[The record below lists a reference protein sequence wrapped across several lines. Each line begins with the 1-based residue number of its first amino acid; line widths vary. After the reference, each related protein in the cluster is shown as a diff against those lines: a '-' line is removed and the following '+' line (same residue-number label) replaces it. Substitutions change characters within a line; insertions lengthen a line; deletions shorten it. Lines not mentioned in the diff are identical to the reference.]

1 MNEEVFFFFY
11 KKNTRNYT
19 ECVSFFR
26 TIFSLLTISTS
37 ISSLIHGNQTTMR
50 SHFQLQQDDGDRGG
64 KRSIT
69 KQIQPFV
76 AAGMS
81 ACTAS
86 AVVHP
91 IDLAK
96 VRMQL
101 FKTQH
106 PGVAIPTFP
115 GMLSKMVKTEGI
127 SSIYSG
133 LSAAMMRQAVYGTAR
148 IGLHRSFSDQLQERN
163 KGEPLSFA
171 MKTGAGML
179 SGAIAVCLGCPFDVT
194 LVRMQADSMK
204 PMAERRNYKGVGDAL
219 LRVVKEEGIA
229 KLYSGLAPNVLRGM
243 SNNAGMMAC
252 FDQSKEFF
260 GGIFQDPKGKP
271 SQKTQIAASF
281 VAGFTASFC
290 ALPFDLVKSRMQD
303 GGKSRY
309 KGVVDAMFSIYRTE
323 GILSFWTGFGAYY
336 MRTAPHAMIVLM
348 VMQPITDTYK
358 KYLL

>member
-1 MNEEVFFFFY
+1 
-11 KKNTRNYT
+11 
-19 ECVSFFR
+19 
-26 TIFSLLTISTS
+26 
-37 ISSLIHGNQTTMR
+37 MR
-50 SHFQLQQDDGDRGG
+50 SHFQLPQDDGDRS
-64 KRSIT
+64 KKSIAR
-69 KQIQPFV
+69 QIQPFV

-86 AVVHP
+86 SVVHP

-106 PGVAIPTFP
+106 PGVPIPSFP

-133 LSAAMMRQAVYGTAR
+133 LSASMMRQAVYGTAR

-204 PMAERRNYKGVGDAL
+204 PTAQRRNYKGVGDAL
-219 LRVVKEEGIA
+219 LRVVKEEGVA

-252 FDQSKEFF
+252 FDQSKEFV
-260 GGIFQDPKGKP
+260 GGVFKDPKGKP
-271 SQKTQIAASF
+271 SQQTQIAASF

-303 GGKSRY
+303 GSKY
-309 KGVVDAMFSIYRTE
+309 KGVGDAMYSIYRTE

-348 VMQPITDTYK
+348 VMQPITDAYK
-358 KYLL
+358 KILL